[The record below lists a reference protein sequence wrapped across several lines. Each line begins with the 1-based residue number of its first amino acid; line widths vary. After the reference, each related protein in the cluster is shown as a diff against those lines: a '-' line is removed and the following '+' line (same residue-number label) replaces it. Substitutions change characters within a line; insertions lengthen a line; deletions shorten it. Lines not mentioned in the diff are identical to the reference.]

1 MSSARRRAAA
11 VAATASLVLLLPAQA
26 GVAAPGGTAQPGG
39 AAVYTVPDTDSRIRT
54 DLNASGAQVLGVQD
68 GAATIEATG
77 EEAAQLRERG
87 LALHLQAANAEVLA
101 QRNAKAGA
109 RDFPPGDEAY
119 HNYDEMVAELGKAAA
134 DHPDLA
140 AQSSI
145 GKSFEGRDIPVL
157 KISDNVAQDEDEPEV
172 LFDCNQHAREHL
184 TTEMCLRVV
193 NRLTDNYDDPAV
205 KDMVDNREIWV
216 IPSVNVDGST
226 YDVESGQYQ
235 GWRKNRQ
242 DTGTDL
248 NRNWGYKWGCC
259 GGASDDPQDE
269 TYRGSAPFSA
279 PETAAIAEFI
289 DSRVVG
295 GEQQIKSAID
305 FHTFSELVLW
315 PFGHT
320 PDDVTEGMTQQEH
333 DRFER
338 VGKEIAGTNGYT
350 PQQSSDLYTT
360 DGDSLDWMWGKHK
373 ILAFTLEMYP
383 SSGGID
389 GFYPPGDVI
398 DRETAR
404 NDAAVDIVIRE
415 AGA

>member
-1 MSSARRRAAA
+1 MSSARRRATA
-11 VAATASLVLLLPAQA
+11 VAAAASLALLLPVQA
-26 GVAAPGGTAQPGG
+26 SVAAPQAGPAP
-39 AAVYTVPDTDSRIRT
+39 AAEVTGVYTVPDTDSRIRT
-54 DLNASGAQVLGVQD
+54 DINASGAQVLGAKD
-68 GAATIEATG
+68 GVATVEATTAQA
-77 EEAAQLRERG
+77 EELRSNG
-87 LALHLQAANAEVLA
+87 LTLQAQASP
-101 QRNAKAGA
+101 

-119 HNYDEMVAELGKAAA
+119 HNYDEMVAELDKITA

-140 AQSSI
+140 AKSSL
-145 GKSFEGRDIPVL
+145 GKSFEGRDIPLL

-184 TTEMCLRVV
+184 TTEMCLQIA
-193 NRLTDNYDDPAV
+193 NRLTDEYADPAV
-205 KDMVDNREIWV
+205 KESVDNREVWIV
-216 IPSVNVDGST
+216 PSVNVDGST
-226 YDVESGQYQ
+226 YDVESGEYQ

-248 NRNWGYKWGCC
+248 NRNWDYLWGCC

-269 TYRGSAPFSA
+269 TYRGPQAFSA
-279 PETAAIAEFI
+279 PETAALAEFI
-289 DSRVVG
+289 DSRVVDG
-295 GEQQIKSAID
+295 TQQIKSAID

-320 PDDVTEGMTQQEH
+320 QDDVTEGMTQQEY
-333 DRFER
+333 DRFEK
-338 VGKEIAGTNGYT
+338 VGTEMADSNGYT

-383 SSGGID
+383 SGGGLD

-398 DRETAR
+398 ERETAR
-404 NDAAVDIVIRE
+404 NNAAVDIVLRE